1 MGVDFTLTFYAPDK
15 RTANQAANAAFA
27 RIAELNAKLSDYDP
41 QSELSRLSRTSGSG
55 QAIPLSDELW
65 RVLVRAESLSAQT
78 AGTFDVTVGPLVRLW
93 RRARR
98 QHELPSKERIAQALA
113 AVGHEHIAFDPKA
126 QAVVLAR
133 DSMRLDLGAIAKGFA
148 TDEALRV
155 LQDAGCPKAMVD
167 GSGDLSL
174 GDPPPGACGW
184 KIAIAERDSQPQQT
198 RFMLVLSNCGVA
210 TSGDVY
216 QYVEIDGVRYSH
228 IVDPKT
234 GLGLT
239 TPSSVTVVAA
249 DGMTADSLA
258 SAVSVLGPKRGIEL
272 IEETSGAETIVIVLQ
287 DGELNHHYSSGMTA
301 LLGREQ

>member
-1 MGVDFTLTFYAPDK
+1 MGVDFTLTFYAPGQ
-15 RTANQAANAAFA
+15 RAANQAANAAFA
-27 RIAELNAKLSDYDP
+27 RIEELNAKLSDYDP

-98 QHELPSKERIAQALA
+98 QNELPSEERIAQALA
-113 AVGHEHIAFDPKA
+113 AVGHEHIGFDPKA
-126 QAVVLAR
+126 QSVVLAR

-148 TDEALRV
+148 SDEALRV

-184 KIAIAERDSQPQQT
+184 KIAIAERDAQQQQT
-198 RFMLVLSNCGVA
+198 RLMLMLSNCGVA

-258 SAVSVLGPKRGIEL
+258 SAVSVLGPKSGIEL
-272 IEETSGAETIVIVLQ
+272 IEETSGAEAIVIVLQ
-287 DGELNHHYSSGMTA
+287 DAELNRHYSSGISG